1 MSTKNTMK
9 HNAVIT
15 TMLLLVLF
23 TFSACAS
30 VTPDDQ
36 TSKDSN
42 ITENGAST
50 GCSDYDNTS
59 TPEFFNDLGKT
70 LDELKNEH
78 PEGNVIVRPDG
89 FPDSAAICFGASESE
104 YLYCFF
110 GAQSGDAEKAM
121 NECEDQLKCA
131 GFVTTASILFPDMED
146 DMSFED
152 FFSLIGVDDYEYL
165 LGPEVITGEG
175 WLRFT
180 YHDMEVM
187 VNTNEAAPGGGWD
200 FTGAEIVK
208 RDAPVSI
215 ADPELSNAN
224 QDLADAVMFDQT
236 VS

>member
-1 MSTKNTMK
+1 MK
-9 HNAVIT
+9 RNAVLAA
-15 TMLLLVLF
+15 MLLLTALAV
-23 TFSACAS
+23 SACAPKAPGGQGS
-30 VTPDDQ
+30 EG
-36 TSKDSN
+36 SN
-42 ITENGAST
+42 IGGSDTSMKDQGA
-50 GCSDYDNTS
+50 NA
-59 TPEFFNDLGKT
+59 PEFLNDLGKT
-70 LDELKNEH
+70 LQELKKEH
-78 PEGNVIVRPDG
+78 PEGEFAVNLNG
-89 FPDSAAICFGASESE
+89 QPDSASACFGEPGAK
-104 YLYCFF
+104 YAYFFF
-110 GAQSGDAEKAM
+110 GGQSGDFEKAM
-121 NECEDQLKCA
+121 TEGEDRLKCA

-152 FFSLIGVDDYEYL
+152 FFSWIGVDDYEYL

>member
-1 MSTKNTMK
+1 MK
-9 HNAVIT
+9 RTAVIVILS
-15 TMLLLVLF
+15 LLAAFV
-23 TFSACAS
+23 FSACAPAAPS
-30 VTPDDQ
+30 GQ
-36 TSKDSN
+36 
-42 ITENGAST
+42 
-50 GCSDYDNTS
+50 
-59 TPEFFNDLGKT
+59 TPEFLNDIGKT
-70 LDELKNEH
+70 LIELKNEH
-78 PEGNVIVRPDG
+78 PEGEIIESLDSSPDC
-89 FPDSAAICFGASESE
+89 AAICFGEPEAE
-104 YLYCFF
+104 YAYYFF
-110 GAQSGDAEKAM
+110 GTQSGDSEKAM
-121 NECEDQLKCA
+121 SECEEQLKCA
-131 GFVTTASILFPDMED
+131 GFVTTANILFPDMED